1 MMRRCGGAAH
11 LPNFRGAGGG
21 FLHRLAEARR
31 ATLRAVKITKRPLF
45 ALALATLGF
54 GGGCTFPNSG
64 TVYDRNRV
72 GRTMNIEIGDVV
84 AVNDATVS
92 GQTTVIG
99 VGGGGLVGRAAASG
113 GSGVGGAVVAAGGAV
128 VGAIAGG
135 AVEEK
140 VTRKT
145 AQEITIKL
153 KNGDTIV
160 IVQEPTDYRF
170 AVGDHV
176 QVLSGAGGSSVR
188 RL

>member
-1 MMRRCGGAAH
+1 
-11 LPNFRGAGGG
+11 
-21 FLHRLAEARR
+21 LHRLGCARLT
-31 ATLRAVKITKRPLF
+31 TLRLVKTTKRPLF
-45 ALALATLGF
+45 ALALAALGF

-84 AVNDATVS
+84 AVNDVTIS
-92 GQTTVIG
+92 GQQSVIG
-99 VGGGGLVGRAAASG
+99 VSGGGLVGYSAASG
-113 GSGVGGAVVAAGGAV
+113 GSGVGGAVAAAGGAV

-160 IVQEPTDYRF
+160 IVQQPTDFRF